1 MMHVRIVRR
10 YQRGNQSP
18 LIEEE
23 QIREW
28 SKETGQSTHNDLQNI
43 TQKTKDRATRISR
56 ICDLWIK
63 CVLHIFLWT

>member
-28 SKETGQSTHNDLQNI
+28 SKENI
-43 TQKTKDRATRISR
+43 SV
-56 ICDLWIK
+56 IK
-63 CVLHIFLWT
+63 LDI